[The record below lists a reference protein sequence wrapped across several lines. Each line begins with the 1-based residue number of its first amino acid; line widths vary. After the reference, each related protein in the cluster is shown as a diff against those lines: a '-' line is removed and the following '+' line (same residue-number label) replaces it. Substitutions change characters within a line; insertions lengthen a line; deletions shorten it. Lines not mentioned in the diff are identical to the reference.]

1 MHYQHIHTGVT
12 EVPQSRSLDLL
23 TSEGDGVYAMNMKR
37 AFHASM
43 IALSIGLSG
52 AWPTGIAA
60 AKTTPSAPPSPT
72 GGSAQTQQPALAGT
86 S

>member
-52 AWPTGIAA
+52 AWPTGLAA
-60 AKTTPSAPPSPT
+60 AKATPPTPT
-72 GGSAQTQQPALAGT
+72 GGSAHTHQPALAAT

>member
-1 MHYQHIHTGVT
+1 
-12 EVPQSRSLDLL
+12 
-23 TSEGDGVYAMNMKR
+23 MNMKR

>member
-1 MHYQHIHTGVT
+1 
-12 EVPQSRSLDLL
+12 
-23 TSEGDGVYAMNMKR
+23 MNMKR

-43 IALSIGLSG
+43 IALSIGMSG

-60 AKTTPSAPPSPT
+60 AKATPSAPPSPT
-72 GGSAQTQQPALAGT
+72 GGSAHMHQPALSAT

>member
-1 MHYQHIHTGVT
+1 
-12 EVPQSRSLDLL
+12 
-23 TSEGDGVYAMNMKR
+23 MNMKR

-60 AKTTPSAPPSPT
+60 AKTTPSAPT
-72 GGSAQTQQPALAGT
+72 GGSAHAHQPALSAT

>member
-1 MHYQHIHTGVT
+1 MGVF
-12 EVPQSRSLDLL
+12 
-23 TSEGDGVYAMNMKR
+23 AMNMKR

-60 AKTTPSAPPSPT
+60 AKATPPT
-72 GGSAQTQQPALAGT
+72 PAGGSAHVHHPALSAT